1 MTADLP
7 LEELSTT
14 FARIQG
20 LLLSEETVSKAVDL
34 LADAAKESIPGT
46 LGAGVSLMDE
56 QGRRTSWGAT
66 DEIVKQADALQYQ
79 LGEGP
84 CITAWATTGTVRTN
98 DVTTEDRWSRWS
110 PRAAD
115 LGLRSVLSAPL
126 VFRTES
132 VGAIKVYSDKPGAFD
147 ARSERLLTLFAGPA
161 ATLLANVQS
170 SQAPR
175 RLSQQLKDAIASR
188 DNVAFARGILMERE
202 GLGEDESMARL
213 LEIARSNRVTLRTAA
228 GSVVSGSG
236 KHQG

>member
-7 LEELSTT
+7 LEELSIT

-20 LLLSEETVSKAVDL
+20 LLLTEETVSKAVDL

-66 DEIVKQADALQYQ
+66 DEIVTQADSLQYE

-98 DVTTEDRWSRWS
+98 DLAAEDRWSRWS
-110 PRAAD
+110 PGAAG

-126 VFRTES
+126 LFRTES
-132 VGAIKVYSDKPGAFD
+132 VGAIKVYSDLPGAFD
-147 ARSERLLTLFAGPA
+147 ARSEHLLTLFAGPA

-170 SQAPR
+170 AQAPR
-175 RLSQQLKDAIASR
+175 RLSQQLKDAITSR
-188 DNVAFARGILMERE
+188 DNIAFARGILMERE
-202 GLGEDESMARL
+202 GLGKDESMARL
-213 LEIARSNRVTLRTAA
+213 LEIARSSRATLRAAA